1 MPRVYLAG
9 PLFNTH
15 ERWYLERIAEAVE
28 GAGYATFLPHRDAG
42 LIDLQSPA
50 SQAKVFRDD
59 IAALDSCE
67 LCVALL
73 TGPDQDS
80 GTSAELGYM
89 FAQGKPCF
97 GISDDFR
104 YRNNM
109 LWGICGEG
117 RQIAKDIDGLMR
129 LLAAWRAAGA
139 PAGPVRPPPALVR
152 PGLLA
157 EAETIL
163 RRRSGEFSAKSV
175 SQPATLET
183 LGWTLSELLEE
194 AEDSDYAT
202 RDTSRVRDLTIM
214 RELLDLLRPAAKA
227 DDDQRH

>member
-1 MPRVYLAG
+1 MPRVYVAG

-15 ERWYLERIAEAVE
+15 ERWYLERIAEALE

-50 SQAKVFRDD
+50 SQVKVFRDD
-59 IAALDSCE
+59 IAALESCD

-73 TGPDQDS
+73 TGADQDS

-97 GISDDFR
+97 GVSDDFR
-104 YRNNM
+104 YLNNM

-117 RQIAKDIDGLMR
+117 RRIAKDVDGLLD
-129 LLAAWRAAGA
+129 LLAAWRAAGS
-139 PAGPVRPPPALVR
+139 PAGPIAHRPAQPE

-157 EAETIL
+157 QAEAIL
-163 RRRSGEFSAKSV
+163 RRRSEEFYGEGAIR
-175 SQPATLET
+175 PATLET
-183 LGWTLSELLEE
+183 VGWTLDELLEE
-194 AEDSDYAT
+194 AEDSDFAT
-202 RDTSRVRDLTIM
+202 KDNSRVRDLTIV
-214 RELLDLLRPAAKA
+214 RELLELLRPAAEGN
-227 DDDQRH
+227 DGQRR